1 MLCAVYQQTG
11 NAAALEEAALEAIRH
26 HPNDIRFYLTAGTY
40 AGRRQEFVRAV
51 DILDKGLARWPSD
64 PKLLNLASS
73 ALLGLGQQLLDQG
86 NSAGAAAALSRAH
99 EMAPGDVD
107 ILLNLGRAEHNLHRA
122 ADALRRFDRV
132 VEQRPDTPLIRF
144 HRGLALH
151 SLGDFDAAIGEMTL
165 EIDSGSNYGPAYM
178 VRAMCWIAKGEWGR
192 AAPDASQAAKLMPE
206 DARAQFTWARCLMQ
220 SGDHKQ
226 AEVAL
231 RKTVALDKDDSAAAN
246 MLAQLLL
253 RTARAGNQPEET
265 KQTPVAIPRFVNTAA
280 KAGLTIKVVNGDEKE
295 KKFLPESIGGGLAV
309 IDYNGDGWMDLYI
322 VNGTTIEQARGGKIT
337 QRSAL
342 YRNNRDGTFTD
353 VTMQAGVP
361 GGGWGK
367 GVLAA
372 DFNNDGWTDLYI
384 LNLGPNILYW
394 NNGDGTFRE
403 GTRQAGVGGGN
414 AWSSAAAAA
423 DFDKDGDLD
432 LFVANYL
439 EYDLNDLPKEGQF
452 CEYQGIKVAC
462 GPRGLKGARDVFYRN
477 NGDGTFTDI
486 SKESGLADEAG
497 HYGLGAAWGD
507 YDNDGDLDLFVAN
520 DSTPNYLYRNN
531 GDGTFA
537 EVALEAGVAYSED
550 GREQACMGV
559 EFEDLD
565 NDGLL
570 DIMVTNFSEDYNT
583 MYRNLGGGVFQ
594 DISHQA
600 GLVADSWADLSWG
613 VGFFDFNND
622 GWKDVFVGNGHIYPQ
637 VDRRPGKVRY
647 RQTSKLYLND
657 GSRRLKNVSTEAGLT
672 ALKSSRGAAFADFNN
687 DGWMDIA
694 VVDLDEAPSLF
705 INQGGENHWLMIAV
719 KGDAARVWVKA
730 GGKEQ
735 MREFKFGGSYASTND
750 PRAHFGLGT
759 AEMAEEVRVVWRDG
773 RTRVM
778 RNVRPNRTIQLAPE

>member
-1 MLCAVYQQTG
+1 
-11 NAAALEEAALEAIRH
+11 
-26 HPNDIRFYLTAGTY
+26 
-40 AGRRQEFVRAV
+40 
-51 DILDKGLARWPSD
+51 
-64 PKLLNLASS
+64 
-73 ALLGLGQQLLDQG
+73 
-86 NSAGAAAALSRAH
+86 
-99 EMAPGDVD
+99 
-107 ILLNLGRAEHNLHRA
+107 
-122 ADALRRFDRV
+122 
-132 VEQRPDTPLIRF
+132 
-144 HRGLALH
+144 
-151 SLGDFDAAIGEMTL
+151 
-165 EIDSGSNYGPAYM
+165 
-178 VRAMCWIAKGEWGR
+178 
-192 AAPDASQAAKLMPE
+192 
-206 DARAQFTWARCLMQ
+206 
-220 SGDHKQ
+220 
-226 AEVAL
+226 
-231 RKTVALDKDDSAAAN
+231 
-246 MLAQLLL
+246 
-253 RTARAGNQPEET
+253 
-265 KQTPVAIPRFVNTAA
+265 
-280 KAGLTIKVVNGDEKE
+280 
-295 KKFLPESIGGGLAV
+295 
-309 IDYNGDGWMDLYI
+309 
-322 VNGTTIEQARGGKIT
+322 
-337 QRSAL
+337 
-342 YRNNRDGTFTD
+342 
-353 VTMQAGVP
+353 
-361 GGGWGK
+361 
-367 GVLAA
+367 
-372 DFNNDGWTDLYI
+372 
-384 LNLGPNILYW
+384 
-394 NNGDGTFRE
+394 
-403 GTRQAGVGGGN
+403 
-414 AWSSAAAAA
+414 
-423 DFDKDGDLD
+423 
-432 LFVANYL
+432 
-439 EYDLNDLPKEGQF
+439 
-452 CEYQGIKVAC
+452 
-462 GPRGLKGARDVFYRN
+462 
-477 NGDGTFTDI
+477 
-486 SKESGLADEAG
+486 
-497 HYGLGAAWGD
+497 
-507 YDNDGDLDLFVAN
+507 VAN